1 LRKFTSFPR
10 SRVGTHVWTLRVLP
24 ALRSLAPDAERPRAC
39 VPTRSVGT
47 RRGFLGCAIW
57 AICAVAVSTT
67 SAWADLHFENAKANI
82 GEVRAS
88 LPLEHRFT
96 FVNSGTSPIE
106 IVETRPSCGCLKP
119 QLGQRV
125 FAPGEHGVIPLVIH
139 TLGQPAG
146 PHDWELT
153 LIYRDGETLK
163 RQTLQLSAQVKTDVC
178 VQPASLTVVARGPI
192 SHDIQL
198 ADMRAAPLKI
208 VRVETTSPGIEA
220 VAQPLVAGDFGGFV
234 GKIQIRVT
242 NAMPEGRHEETI
254 VIYTDDPVY
263 GELRVPVTVVKAH

>member
-10 SRVGTHVWTLRVLP
+10 SRVGTHVWTLRVRPVLHG
-24 ALRSLAPDAERPRAC
+24 LSPDAERPQAC

-47 RRGFLGCAIW
+47 RGGFFVCAIW
-57 AICAVAVSTT
+57 ALCGVAISSPGARADIRFETT
-67 SAWADLHFENAKANI
+67 KANI

-88 LPLEHRFT
+88 LPLEHHFT
-96 FVNSGTSPIE
+96 FVNNGTSPIE
-106 IVETRPSCGCLKP
+106 IVEARPSCGCLKP

-146 PHDWELT
+146 PHEWELT
-153 LIYRDGETLK
+153 LIYRDGKTLK
-163 RQTLQLSAQVKTDVC
+163 RQVLQLSARVKTDVS
-178 VQPASLTVVARGPI
+178 VQPASLTVVARGPL

-220 VAQPLVAGDFGGFV
+220 VAQPLVAGEFGGFV
-234 GKIQIRVT
+234 GKIQVHIT
-242 NAMPEGRHEETI
+242 DAMPEGRHEESI

-263 GELRVPVTVVKAH
+263 GEMRVPVTVVKSH